1 MNIFV
6 LDYDPKVAAQMHCDK
21 HIVKMIIEV
30 AQMLCTV
37 GRQNGFDTPYR
48 STHARHPC
56 TLWAAESKS
65 NWNWLIEHGIAMGEE
80 YTRRYGRTHKSSEI
94 IQWCANHNIGPK
106 VDKGLTPFAK
116 AMPDE
121 YKVDD
126 AVQSYRNYYLGAKAH
141 FAKWKTG
148 APDWWKEDTQCIKS

>member
-6 LDYDPKVAAQMHCDK
+6 LDHDPKVAAQMHCDK

-37 GRQNGFDTPYR
+37 GRQNGFETPYR

-56 TLWAAESKS
+56 TLWAGESKS
-65 NWNWLIEHGIAMGEE
+65 NWNWLIEHGIEMSEE
-80 YTRRYGRTHKSSEI
+80 YTRRYGRVHKSSEVI
-94 IQWCANHNIGPK
+94 HWCANNDIGPSE
-106 VDKGLTPFAK
+106 DKGLTPFAK

-126 AVQSYRNYYLGAKAH
+126 PVQSYRNYYLGAKAH
-141 FAKWKTG
+141 FARWKTG
-148 APDWWKEDTQCIKS
+148 APNWWKVEES

>member
-6 LDYDPKVAAQMHCDK
+6 LDHDPKVAAQMHCDK

-37 GRQNGFDTPYR
+37 GRQNGFETPYR

-56 TLWAAESKS
+56 TLWAGESKS
-65 NWNWLIEHGIAMGEE
+65 NWNWLIEHGIEMGEE
-80 YTRRYGRTHKSSEI
+80 YTRRYGRVHKSSEV
-94 IQWCANHNIGPK
+94 IQWCANNDIGPNE
-106 VDKGLTPFAK
+106 DKGLTPFAK

-121 YKVDD
+121 YKVPVKKLHICPSFHCDPP
-126 AVQSYRNYYLGAKAH
+126 G
-141 FAKWKTG
+141 
-148 APDWWKEDTQCIKS
+148 